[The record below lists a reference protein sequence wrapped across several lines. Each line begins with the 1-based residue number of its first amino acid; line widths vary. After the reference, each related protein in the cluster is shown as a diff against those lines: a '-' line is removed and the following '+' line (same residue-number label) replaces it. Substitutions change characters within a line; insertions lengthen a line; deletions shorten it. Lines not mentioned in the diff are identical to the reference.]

1 MAQQEEMEDLETWID
16 ETEEQLYT
24 CANISGRR
32 RSSIILS
39 DQFVVLVENIKKDY
53 EEKGRHEKS
62 LELKVNWMSAILASI
77 QLLPKLICNI

>member
-39 DQFVVLVENIKKDY
+39 DGFVVLVENIKKDY

-62 LELKVNWMSAILASI
+62 LEF
-77 QLLPKLICNI
+77 

>member
-1 MAQQEEMEDLETWID
+1 MAQQEEMRDLETWID

-62 LELKVNWMSAILASI
+62 LELY
-77 QLLPKLICNI
+77 

>member
-1 MAQQEEMEDLETWID
+1 MAQQKEEMEDLETWID

-62 LELKVNWMSAILASI
+62 LELCFKMHEAMR
-77 QLLPKLICNI
+77 CHC